1 LRNLARIA
9 WTTAKKFA
17 NDDGWWIASHIS
29 LALLM
34 SLFPFLIFVAAL
46 AGFLG
51 WEDLGKAATR
61 VVFAEWPPVVARPI
75 AEQVS
80 NVLKQRH
87 GGLLTLGAVLACYFA
102 SSAIEALREGLNRA
116 YA

>member
-1 LRNLARIA
+1 
-9 WTTAKKFA
+9 
-17 NDDGWWIASHIS
+17 
-29 LALLM
+29 M

-102 SSAIEALREGLNRA
+102 SSAIEALRRRGGSYPATGRA
-116 YA
+116 AEILRAAVHGPDRRRGR